1 MFEYG
6 NKYNNIIKLYNCQ
19 EFQEYVPN
27 AYPFRIEE
35 DDERFIEELIKNECE
50 ETDAILESLLYDKYG
65 TLFESVDNELGAL
78 PWIIRSSG
86 DEDREDNPNA
96 GAYESYICNSKE
108 EFQHKLA
115 KTMLSGMIDRATQQG
130 VFVDKNYIR
139 KLIPV
144 FIQKLI
150 NCDDKDEKE
159 HVPFIAEHV
168 TYEMVELMAK
178 IHDLME
184 LKQLDTEWVIE
195 TNHGIVS
202 GTSMSIK
209 NGERITA
216 EISLGFGIGATQ
228 HCTSKNINRIK
239 VTSDGVIK
247 YQKQIYENVDVK
259 KIWIIQAR
267 EAHNLILKKRVPL
280 LKESFCLAIRKKD
293 AAITWN
299 YDDEIIIGEVFK
311 IANVIIANTL
321 MQAWD
326 IYLHFS
332 EEQREKIAYVI
343 VGIGSKTEHAGIMF
357 SQTGVTVVKCEID
370 ERLMNLRNTK
380 CCVDFKN
387 RKMIFINEKSLEK
400 ESCYDA
406 CEWTIEPDD
415 YLLYIEGRKLEMT
428 GDIEGAKN
436 FLMPDQNCV
445 IITETNIYI
454 PCMLHTLAMEVQD
467 DNNKKK
473 EIYEKYKNSGSIT
486 KLYLQAIFRFGEE
499 FDQCIVKYPFL
510 KSILQHHYNVGLIW
524 IIMRFEQ
531 EEMSNCL
538 RNEINRYFDKQNF
551 SDGMVFDFFK
561 LLIEFNETIWYLDCF
576 DDNEVNDIYNSLNIL
591 ISSKLSLR
599 EKNELL
605 KLVVQY
611 GMSPYYLC
619 YFFEKEQVDEKLL
632 LAYKSLVS
640 SINCLVVGNDESLK
654 TKSGKI
660 EESFKKIKEI
670 CGNNLITNACYH
682 SIIEKYDSDAKETAE
697 ILLNR
702 YSEYYYRRYI
712 KILRAMLGFI
722 AQNTIRKKS
731 VIYIKNWLEKE
742 DAQRDRLES
751 YNLAEYE
758 LHKVLN
764 DLENG
769 DYNHKFENIH
779 QVHNFLHQ
787 WALFEAPT
795 VDIRELPNKLHDLVE
810 FCNTFSME
818 KSKILRFE
826 SNLVEIELPM
836 CTHKASF
843 VINQTGFS
851 VEFSESPETE
861 DERIGR
867 LVALDYIVE
876 RFFDEHYKI
885 DHFYEKQLGS
895 WKWLVY
901 GKTIEEKDYYE
912 KYKYFILIIR
922 LLSDSSYDFSHKPI
936 KKLGD
941 INSHFCEPEWKFI
954 MIHLQN
960 YRKQINNT
968 KIFTELKVFSLSD
981 FFTQMS
987 ICESNREYFF
997 HLYKSGFEESMHE
1010 FEKKNERLGV
1020 IKNSE
1025 EWIDEFRKLRLTIL
1039 MLVSVWP
1046 KEVLNVIDE
1055 IDCKKVYT
1063 VLLAKNLFLRKD
1075 IQQIVSKE
1083 LKIISEDLLLKCV
1096 PQLLVNK
1103 ENFDKYIDVIL
1114 QRKNDFRMAK
1124 QYLLYSRMQ
1133 ELDIEIIKKLI
1144 SELYYVPSPQNKSSV
1159 DAYESSGVDYYLFDI
1174 DKTLTTQL

>member
-1 MFEYG
+1 
-6 NKYNNIIKLYNCQ
+6 
-19 EFQEYVPN
+19 
-27 AYPFRIEE
+27 
-35 DDERFIEELIKNECE
+35 
-50 ETDAILESLLYDKYG
+50 
-65 TLFESVDNELGAL
+65 
-78 PWIIRSSG
+78 
-86 DEDREDNPNA
+86 
-96 GAYESYICNSKE
+96 
-108 EFQHKLA
+108 
-115 KTMLSGMIDRATQQG
+115 
-130 VFVDKNYIR
+130 
-139 KLIPV
+139 
-144 FIQKLI
+144 
-150 NCDDKDEKE
+150 
-159 HVPFIAEHV
+159 
-168 TYEMVELMAK
+168 
-178 IHDLME
+178 
-184 LKQLDTEWVIE
+184 
-195 TNHGIVS
+195 
-202 GTSMSIK
+202 
-209 NGERITA
+209 
-216 EISLGFGIGATQ
+216 
-228 HCTSKNINRIK
+228 
-239 VTSDGVIK
+239 
-247 YQKQIYENVDVK
+247 
-259 KIWIIQAR
+259 
-267 EAHNLILKKRVPL
+267 
-280 LKESFCLAIRKKD
+280 
-293 AAITWN
+293 
-299 YDDEIIIGEVFK
+299 
-311 IANVIIANTL
+311 
-321 MQAWD
+321 
-326 IYLHFS
+326 
-332 EEQREKIAYVI
+332 
-343 VGIGSKTEHAGIMF
+343 
-357 SQTGVTVVKCEID
+357 
-370 ERLMNLRNTK
+370 
-380 CCVDFKN
+380 
-387 RKMIFINEKSLEK
+387 
-400 ESCYDA
+400 
-406 CEWTIEPDD
+406 
-415 YLLYIEGRKLEMT
+415 
-428 GDIEGAKN
+428 
-436 FLMPDQNCV
+436 
-445 IITETNIYI
+445 
-454 PCMLHTLAMEVQD
+454 
-467 DNNKKK
+467 
-473 EIYEKYKNSGSIT
+473 
-486 KLYLQAIFRFGEE
+486 
-499 FDQCIVKYPFL
+499 
-510 KSILQHHYNVGLIW
+510 
-524 IIMRFEQ
+524 
-531 EEMSNCL
+531 
-538 RNEINRYFDKQNF
+538 
-551 SDGMVFDFFK
+551 
-561 LLIEFNETIWYLDCF
+561 
-576 DDNEVNDIYNSLNIL
+576 
-591 ISSKLSLR
+591 
-599 EKNELL
+599 
-605 KLVVQY
+605 
-611 GMSPYYLC
+611 
-619 YFFEKEQVDEKLL
+619 
-632 LAYKSLVS
+632 
-640 SINCLVVGNDESLK
+640 
-654 TKSGKI
+654 
-660 EESFKKIKEI
+660 
-670 CGNNLITNACYH
+670 
-682 SIIEKYDSDAKETAE
+682 
-697 ILLNR
+697 
-702 YSEYYYRRYI
+702 
-712 KILRAMLGFI
+712 
-722 AQNTIRKKS
+722 
-731 VIYIKNWLEKE
+731 
-742 DAQRDRLES
+742 
-751 YNLAEYE
+751 
-758 LHKVLN
+758 
-764 DLENG
+764 
-769 DYNHKFENIH
+769 
-779 QVHNFLHQ
+779 
-787 WALFEAPT
+787 
-795 VDIRELPNKLHDLVE
+795 
-810 FCNTFSME
+810 ME

-922 LLSDSSYDFSHKPI
+922 LLLDSSYDFSHKPI